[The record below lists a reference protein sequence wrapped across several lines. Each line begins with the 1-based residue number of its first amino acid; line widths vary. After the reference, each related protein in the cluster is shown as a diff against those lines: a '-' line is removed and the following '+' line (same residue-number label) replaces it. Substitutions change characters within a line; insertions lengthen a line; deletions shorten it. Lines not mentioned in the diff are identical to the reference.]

1 MKRPLTK
8 SEFIF
13 KSYTDGTIETG
24 RIYKIANTGTTT
36 NQPYRCFFQIYEDE
50 VQVSNAKMGD
60 FDLFEEITGIQQ
72 LDAEATNE
80 LRDEFNPQIF
90 NMQGIRMNVSS
101 VDELPHGLYIVNGKK
116 MLVK

>member
-1 MKRPLTK
+1 
-8 SEFIF
+8 
-13 KSYTDGTIETG
+13 
-24 RIYKIANTGTTT
+24 
-36 NQPYRCFFQIYEDE
+36 
-50 VQVSNAKMGD
+50 MGD

-80 LRDEFNPQIF
+80 LREEFNPQIF